1 MNISPLSFSPVGEML
16 VAKTYI
22 EKQARRQMDVEI
34 AFSPDGLSAR
44 LLIINIRFYESELNP
59 NRSLGRSMV
68 VFNNCLL
75 SFAFIRYL
83 LSVFNSQ

>member
-1 MNISPLSFSPVGEML
+1 ML

-44 LLIINIRFYESELNP
+44 LFIINIRFYESELNP
-59 NRSLGRSMV
+59 NLSLDRSKV
-68 VFNNCLL
+68 VFYNCLL
-75 SFAFIRYL
+75 SFAFYYKV
-83 LSVFNSQ
+83 SFVCF

>member
-16 VAKTYI
+16 VAETYR
-22 EKQARRQMDVEI
+22 EAARRQMDVEI

-59 NRSLGRSMV
+59 KSVIRSFKGSIL
-68 VFNNCLL
+68 
-75 SFAFIRYL
+75 
-83 LSVFNSQ
+83 

>member
-1 MNISPLSFSPVGEML
+1 MNISPLSFSPVGEM
-16 VAKTYI
+16 VVTRHI

-34 AFSPDGLSAR
+34 AFFPDGLSAR
-44 LLIINIRFYESELNP
+44 LFIINIRFYESELNP
-59 NRSLGRSMV
+59 NLSLDRSKV
-68 VFNNCLL
+68 VFYNCLL

>member
-1 MNISPLSFSPVGEML
+1 ML
-16 VAKTYI
+16 VARHI

-34 AFSPDGLSAR
+34 AFLPDGLSAR
-44 LLIINIRFYESELNP
+44 LFIINIRFYESELNP